1 MIVIFLI
8 HLSEKD
14 EIWLHIIHSN
24 YDTHE
29 MRLLEPQIV
38 IEISATQNDDTKPNF
53 SDKRAC
59 SDY

>member
-14 EIWLHIIHSN
+14 EICTLIHSN